1 MCEKQAALEMLLPTI
16 YCNTPFLS
24 HIQLIIHRGPVIMSV
39 IMQRDPLNEMLA
51 FGILYQFRLIL
62 IMCLKIL
69 FNSKSKQEK

>member
-1 MCEKQAALEMLLPTI
+1 
-16 YCNTPFLS
+16 
-24 HIQLIIHRGPVIMSV
+24 MSV
-39 IMQRDPLNEMLA
+39 IMQRDPLNEILA